1 MSDLDN
7 VFHSLADPTRR
18 AVLARL
24 CEGSASV
31 SDLAAPF
38 DMALPSF
45 TQHLKLLEN
54 CGLVTTRK
62 VGRVRYCEVVP
73 QRIAVAEDWMRE
85 RRQLWEQRLD
95 RLEQHL
101 AKLDADKGID
111 SSAETNSE
119 KNAVSN
125 NE

>member
-1 MSDLDN
+1 MTKYSQNLDS

-31 SDLAAPF
+31 SDLAKPF

-54 CGLVTTRK
+54 SGLVTSHK

-73 QRIAVAEDWMRE
+73 ERIAAAENWMRE

-101 AKLDADKGID
+101 AALENNQDKSDAKKV
-111 SSAETNSE
+111 ER
-119 KNAVSN
+119 KQ
-125 NE
+125 